1 MQGFEYGMGMG
12 WSRVRRMGAR
22 MQRAAYEMMRGE
34 CSRCAK
40 SHTWGID
47 HSPGPW
53 FSCVMVDAKEMVMV
67 FVVFVDSK
75 AEADLHVR
83 DLRKMGCEPK
93 VKTFESEAAFYDKQL
108 AKRGY

>member
-1 MQGFEYGMGMG
+1 
-12 WSRVRRMGAR
+12 

-67 FVVFVDSK
+67 FVVFVDSDAVRAWDEDLICHSK